1 MSNQQRLIKL
11 PEVCNAVGLSRSVI
25 YARIQAGTFPSPIK
39 LGKTSTWVEAEVQ
52 QWIAAQIAAS
62 RSVT

>member
-1 MSNQQRLIKL
+1 MQR
-11 PEVCNAVGLSRSVI
+11 GRLSRCVI

-62 RSVT
+62 RGSH